1 MYLNNKNALL
11 ILDTVT
17 VNHPFLF
24 SGTWQ
29 ADNFVFLFLCLS
41 NSLNTSFKVF
51 VYCPTDFLFDETC
64 QKLFWTLFWLLLWTL
79 FWTSVA
85 KSKYNFWIP
94 SQLPFSV
101 TWNVLFVIFCLF
113 LLSSMVKLILNNS
126 FLKKLFGKNAT
137 RILELSAK
145 KSIFFPFFSLKISEI

>member
-24 SGTWQ
+24 SGNWK
-29 ADNFVFLFLCLS
+29 ADTFVFLFLCLS

-113 LLSSMVKLILNNS
+113 LVSSMIKLILNNS
-126 FLKKLFGKNAT
+126 FLKKTVWKKMQ
-137 RILELSAK
+137 LELWNCQPK
-145 KSIFFPFFSLKISEI
+145 KVFFSFFSLKISES